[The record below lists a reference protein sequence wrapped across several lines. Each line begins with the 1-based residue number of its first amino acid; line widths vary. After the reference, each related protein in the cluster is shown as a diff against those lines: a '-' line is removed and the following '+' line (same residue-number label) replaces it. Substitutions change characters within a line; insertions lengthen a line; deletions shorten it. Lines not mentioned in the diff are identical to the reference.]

1 MTEPG
6 PIRLLVS
13 DVDGT
18 LVRND
23 KSLSPSVLAAV
34 GRLRDAGIRLAV
46 VSSRAPVGLDG
57 LTEALGLDTPRA
69 GFNGG
74 VILGADHR
82 VLDEFVI
89 PHALC
94 RDIVRRLEAA
104 SLDIWLFADGR
115 WLLRNERLPFIE
127 HERRSLGIDYETVAD
142 FEPFLDRTHK
152 LMGCSADLDAVAAM
166 EAALALACG
175 ERAAIHRSQPFHV
188 DITNRRANKGEAALS
203 IARILG
209 IEAAEMACI
218 GDMNNDIPMLDV
230 AGLGIAMGNAPA
242 DVQRHAQAVVG
253 TNEMDGWADAVD
265 RLVLPRAPR

>member
-1 MTEPG
+1 MTRPG
-6 PIRLLVS
+6 TISLLVS

-46 VSSRAPVGLDG
+46 VSSRAPVGLDVLVG
-57 LTEALGLDTPRA
+57 PLGLDTPRA

-74 VILGADHR
+74 VILGTDDC
-82 VLDEFVI
+82 VLEEFVI

-104 SLDIWLFADGR
+104 LLDIWLFADGR
-115 WLLRNERLPFIE
+115 WLLRNERLSFIE
-127 HERRSLGIDYETVAD
+127 HERRSLGIDYEVVQD

-152 LMGCSADLDAVAAM
+152 LMGCSADLAAVAAM
-166 EAALALACG
+166 ETALALACG
-175 ERAAIHRSQPFHV
+175 EQAAIHRSQPFHV
-188 DITNRRANKGEAALS
+188 DVTNRRANKGEAALS

-230 AGLGIAMGNAPA
+230 AGFAIAMANAPD
-242 DVQRHAQAVVG
+242 DVRRHADAVVA
-253 TNEMDGWADAVD
+253 TNELDGWAEAVD
-265 RLVLPRAPR
+265 RFILPRAPR